1 MEVLDKNGLV
11 KFYQNCLLKFLVRKA
26 DPITDLDA
34 TSEEGLYTCNA
45 STTTLPGDVTS
56 GRVLVTNSGDAA
68 ITQLLLGSN
77 NKVYVRTATNPQ
89 DSPLSWGTWGSL
101 LTSEDSSGGSS
112 EDIAQLQQQLST
124 LQQTVN
130 SNSSTI
136 STVQDTVNDI
146 NGKYNN
152 PDNIMIGDSSL
163 STQIG
168 NIKSTLSGK
177 VDSSSLNNYYTK
189 IDIDSKIGTINSSL
203 SGKVDSSSLNNY
215 YSKTDVD
222 SKIGTI
228 NSSLSG
234 KLDSNALDNYYNKTE
249 VEQKVS
255 AVESKLGDY
264 VLNSDVANK
273 ANKIPRF
280 NSDGH
285 LVLPSGLEIW

>member
-11 KFYQNCLLKFLVRKA
+11 RFYQNCVLKFFSRKSE
-26 DPITDLDA
+26 PVTDLDSL
-34 TSEEGLYTCNA
+34 SEEGLYTCNA
-45 STTTLPGDVTS
+45 STTTLPDGVTS
-56 GRVLVTNSGDAA
+56 GRVLVTNSGEGASV
-68 ITQLLLGSN
+68 TQLLLGSN
-77 NKVYVRTATNPQ
+77 NKVYVRTAPNPQ
-89 DSPLSWGTWGSL
+89 DQPLSWGTWSSL

-152 PDNIMIGDSSL
+152 PDNIMIGDSNL
-163 STQIG
+163 SDQIG
-168 NIKSTLSGK
+168 NIKSTLSTK
-177 VDSSSLNNYYTK
+177 ADNSSLNNYYVK
-189 IDIDSKIGTINSSL
+189 GDIDSKI
-203 SGKVDSSSLNNY
+203 NN
-215 YSKTDVD
+215 
-222 SKIGTI
+222 I

-249 VEQKVS
+249 VEKKVS

-264 VLNSDVANK
+264 VLNSDVANQ

>member
-136 STVQDTVNDI
+136 STVHDTVNDI

-163 STQIG
+163 STEIG
-168 NIKSTLSGK
+168 SIKSTLSSK
-177 VDSSSLNNYYTK
+177 VDSSSLSNYYAKT
-189 IDIDSKIGTINSSL
+189 DIDSKI
-203 SGKVDSSSLNNY
+203 D
-215 YSKTDVD
+215 
-222 SKIGTI
+222 TI

-264 VLNSDVANK
+264 VLNSDVANQ

-280 NSDGH
+280 NPEGH